1 MNKAA
6 DLAEKDYNKKRYN
19 EHGKEPKEN
28 KTLHQYQEHLSK
40 GTPQSLHEFANEQAA
55 IIRNRDFIV
64 SGVNMEQQEIEA
76 AAHDNNLKRQKLKQT
91 KDFILKGLN
100 PDKEMINVTGGNQ
113 IVVPLRPQG
122 RE

>member
-1 MNKAA
+1 M
-6 DLAEKDYNKKRYN
+6 
-19 EHGKEPKEN
+19 
-28 KTLHQYQEHLSK
+28 
-40 GTPQSLHEFANEQAA
+40 HEFANEQAA